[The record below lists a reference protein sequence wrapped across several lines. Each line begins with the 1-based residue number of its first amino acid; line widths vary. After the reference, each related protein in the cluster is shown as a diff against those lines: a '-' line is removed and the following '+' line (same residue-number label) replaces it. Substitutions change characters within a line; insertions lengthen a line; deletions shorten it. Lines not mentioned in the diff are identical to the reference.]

1 MKSNLSKG
9 KEKSKLCLSLWKCSR
24 NQKQSQVCNSLNSL
38 EQKGRFSHSI
48 KTGRKRKW
56 HEIEED
62 KDDGRIVRLRK
73 ENEAK
78 DEAVHN
84 LKIKLQE
91 FEQQRE
97 ELLENQD
104 KLARLYEMRIID
116 SKGDYI
122 PYKPEDNDKM
132 D

>member
-1 MKSNLSKG
+1 M
-9 KEKSKLCLSLWKCSR
+9 
-24 NQKQSQVCNSLNSL
+24 
-38 EQKGRFSHSI
+38 I

-62 KDDGRIVRLRK
+62 KDDGRITRLRK

-91 FEQQRE
+91 FEQQRV

-104 KLARLYEMRIID
+104 KLARLYEMGIID

-122 PYKPEDNDKM
+122 PYKPEDNGKM